1 MARQILLPYQEP
13 PSALEERVHD
23 LERRVALLTEA
34 LRVLTDERAED
45 TVGLEPLK
53 AGDDGRETS

>member
-1 MARQILLPYQEP
+1 MARQIRLPYEEP

-34 LRVLTDERAED
+34 LRVLADERSVD
-45 TVGLEPLK
+45 TTDLEPLK
-53 AGDDGRETS
+53 AGDDGRDPS